1 MTRLGKDKVM
11 FFLNIASMV
20 CWLGGVACTFDVKVH
35 GIPEDIN
42 LHTPDISLLPAPKD
56 AGIADT
62 GDQ

>member
-1 MTRLGKDKVM
+1 MTRL
-11 FFLNIASMV
+11 SMATV
-20 CWLGGVACTFDVKVH
+20 LMLMSACTFDVKVH